1 MNQKTFHSTFINR
14 ILLLDGATGTN
25 LQATGMPAGVSPEKW
40 ILEHPEV
47 LEKLQEDFYEAGSTI
62 VYAFTFGAN
71 RIKLES
77 HGLVSGPEQVE
88 SINTR
93 LAKISCGIR
102 DKMKLKYPERDFYVA
117 GDLAPTGSFLMPA
130 GDLDFDDLV
139 EIYREQVRGLM
150 AAGVDLF
157 VAETMMDMAQTRAA
171 VLAVREETDMP
182 VIASVT
188 VDDNGRTLSGNSFE
202 VCLLSLAAAGAQ
214 AVGMNCSSGP
224 LTMAENLRFDAI
236 PSGCLLLAKP
246 NAGVPK
252 LSEDGKTVFD
262 LLPDDFAAQ
271 MMSFIKIGVSLI
283 GGCCGTTPAHISAL
297 SDAAAN
303 TAVNTTGLSFLAPI
317 GSVLKDDDL
326 ESSIIASQRFTCK
339 LANWRDWPV
348 LECTDISTLTED
360 ILDIIEDEPE
370 AIQIK
375 FDFDNMPDKNEFKEV
390 MAELQLTCSRP
401 IIFRS
406 DDNVLQ
412 HWIVRYFQGLTAII
426 SDQISTDLSAYRL
439 LP

>member
-1 MNQKTFHSTFINR
+1 MNQKIFHSRYSNQVV
-14 ILLLDGATGTN
+14 LLDGATGTN
-25 LQATGMPAGVSPEKW
+25 LQAAGMPAGVSPEKW
-40 ILEHPEV
+40 ILDHPEV
-47 LEKLQEDFYEAGSTI
+47 LERLQEDFYEAGSTI

-77 HGLVSGPEQVE
+77 HGFVSGSEQVE
-88 SINTR
+88 AVNTS
-93 LAKISCGIR
+93 LAKISCGVR

-157 VAETMMDMAQTRAA
+157 VAETMMDLAQTRAA

-182 VIASVT
+182 VFASVT

-202 VCLLSLAAAGAQ
+202 VCLLSLAADGAQ

-224 LTMAENLRFDAI
+224 LTMADNLRFAAI

-246 NAGVPK
+246 NAGVPR
-252 LSEDGKTVFD
+252 LNEDGKTVFD
-262 LLPDDFAAQ
+262 LSPSNFAAQ
-271 MMSFIKIGVSLI
+271 MMSFIKIGVSII
-283 GGCCGTTPAHISAL
+283 GGCCGTTPEHISAL
-297 SDAAAN
+297 SDAAAS
-303 TAVNTTGLSFLAPI
+303 TAVNTTELSFLAPI
-317 GSVLKDDDL
+317 GSVLKDDEL
-326 ESSIIASQRFTCK
+326 ESSIIASQRSTCK
-339 LANWRDWPV
+339 LTNWRDWPV

-375 FDFDNMPDKNEFKEV
+375 LDLLNMPDRNDFKEA

-401 IIFRS
+401 LVFSS
-406 DDNVLQ
+406 DDSVLQ
-412 HWIVRYFQGLTAII
+412 SWIVRYYHGLTAII